1 MTSLLHE
8 SYRPQVRTHPRAVGL
23 VLDLLLLVALVTAM
37 LVEIRYADESLD
49 APALS
54 LVVLAAL
61 PVLLW
66 RSRPALGLVL
76 GMATLY
82 LVMSQLDIY
91 QTVPFTSMVCGYGV
105 ALATDRRR
113 TVLTGLALVP
123 FVLAAIWLFG
133 HRDDLPPL
141 EIPKNLAF
149 VAAPLV
155 LGSAVRE
162 RRAHTQ
168 SLLDRAEA
176 AERTR
181 EEEARRRVGEERL
194 RIARDV
200 HDVVAH
206 AMVAINVQAGVGAH
220 LLDRDPERA
229 RQTLVDIKRVSG
241 EALADLR
248 ATLDTIRTPDEATEG
263 GGGEAPVR
271 PTQGLADLEDLA
283 HSLRIAG
290 VDVSVQVAPGLVA
303 PPSATAAAVFRIV
316 QEALTNVV
324 RHARGARVEVQVT
337 TVGDD
342 LRVEV
347 TDDGRGETVLGVPAP
362 DGTGSGVR
370 GMRERAEAL
379 GGRLE
384 AGPRP
389 EGGWAVRA
397 TLPVPQTS
405 GGAGVA

>member
-1 MTSLLHE
+1 MTRLSPE
-8 SYRPQVRTHPRAVGL
+8 AYRPRVRTHPRTVG
-23 VLDLLLLVALVTAM
+23 VVVDLLLVATLVTAM
-37 LVEIRYADESLD
+37 LLEIRYAADESLR
-49 APALS
+49 PTS
-54 LVVLAAL
+54 LVLVALAAL

-66 RSRPALGLVL
+66 RHRPVWGLVL
-76 GMATLY
+76 GMGTLY
-82 LVMSQLDIY
+82 LLMANLDIY
-91 QTVPFTSMVCGYGV
+91 QTVPLASMVCGYGV
-105 ALATDRRR
+105 ALTTDRRR
-113 TVLTGLALVP
+113 SVLTALALVP
-123 FVLAAIWLFG
+123 FVLGAIWLFG
-133 HRDDLPPL
+133 HREDIPPF
-141 EIPKNLAF
+141 EVPKNLAF

-162 RRAHTQ
+162 RRAHVR

-181 EEEARRRVGEERL
+181 EEEALRRVGEERL

-248 ATLDTIRTPDEATEG
+248 ATLDTIRTPEEHGA
-263 GGGEAPVR
+263 APVR

-283 HSLRIAG
+283 HSLRTAG
-290 VDVSVQVAPGLVA
+290 VDVTVHLDPALGVLPA
-303 PPSATAAAVFRIV
+303 ATSTTAFRIA

-324 RHARGARVEVQVT
+324 RHARGATAEVRVTSSGGSVLVEVC
-337 TVGDD
+337 
-342 LRVEV
+342 
-347 TDDGRGETVLGVPAP
+347 DDGRGESVLGAPAP
-362 DGTGSGVR
+362 DGTGNGLR
-370 GMRERAEAL
+370 GMHERAAAA
-379 GGRLE
+379 GGTLE

-389 EGGWAVRA
+389 EGGWLVRA
-397 TLPVPQTS
+397 TLPAPP
-405 GGAGVA
+405 AHDEGVA